1 MFVDASALVA
11 ILTEEPDAKQLTD
24 RIERAGGGITSPIA
38 IFETVAALMRRRQR
52 SVEAVSRNLRAFLQ
66 ASGIQVVPITPEI
79 GYRAAAAHAALG
91 KQSGH
96 PARLNL
102 GDCFAYAAAKQHGVA
117 LLYKG
122 EDFAQ
127 TDLA

>member
-1 MFVDASALVA
+1 MRAVA
-11 ILTEEPDAKQLTD
+11 M
-24 RIERAGGGITSPIA
+24 
-38 IFETVAALMRRRQR
+38 AAEVGRLHFRKR
-52 SVEAVSRNLRAFLQ
+52 
-66 ASGIQVVPITPEI
+66 
-79 GYRAAAAHAALG
+79 
-91 KQSGH
+91 SGH